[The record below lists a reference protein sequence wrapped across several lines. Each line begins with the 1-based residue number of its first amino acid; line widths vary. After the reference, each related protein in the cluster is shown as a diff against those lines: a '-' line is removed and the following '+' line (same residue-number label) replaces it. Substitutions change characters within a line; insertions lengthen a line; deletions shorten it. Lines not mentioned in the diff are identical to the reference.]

1 MQRINHIACV
11 GLVLL
16 AFAGVS
22 CTALSGSPG
31 EHGLPGQMDPAIA
44 RAVKN
49 VYPALV
55 RIYVVLDHPGGGR
68 MRKMRG
74 AGSGAIIGKEGYVVT
89 NHHVA
94 GNAGRIIC
102 NLSDQQEIE
111 AELVGT
117 DALADIAVLKL
128 DLTQLKDPSAGVA
141 VAQWGDSDAVRVGD
155 VVFAMG
161 SPAAVSQSITKGIVS
176 NSKLILP
183 QMFGG
188 MFKLDGEDVG
198 SVVRWLAH
206 DAVIYGGNSGG
217 PLVDTNGRIVGINE
231 IGLGSLGGAIPS
243 NLARYVAE
251 QIIAHGHVKR
261 SWTGMEVQPRL
272 RSGKASAGVL
282 VSGVIK
288 DSPADKAGLHSGDV
302 VTRFGG
308 KAVDCEVPEQLPLFN
323 QLVLS
328 TPIGKTVR
336 VDLLRG
342 GKTVTVSLTTAA
354 REAALPKPVEL
365 KSWGIT
371 ARNLSRM
378 MALERHRSDKN
389 GVLVGSLRPG
399 GPCGEAKPAIQ
410 AADIIREVNG
420 KPVKDIAAL
429 LTVTRQATRGRT
441 EPTGVLVTFLRGTKK
456 LMTVVKVG
464 KEPPSD
470 RPARAKK
477 PWPAV
482 ATQVLTRDLAKA
494 MGLAGKT
501 GVRVTEVY
509 PGRAG
514 EKAGLKVGDIILTV
528 DSDRIEASQP
538 EDGEV
543 FETMIRQY
551 RVGGEVVLGV
561 RRGKQDIEI
570 KMTLEA
576 PPVRA
581 DRLAKTE
588 DDDFEF
594 TARNMSAMDRFRK
607 KLAAD
612 QKGVLVAKVESG
624 GWADLG
630 GLASGDVLVSI
641 QGRPTSDVDA
651 LKDAL
656 KKVKSAR
663 PRRVVFFIRR
673 GIHTVFREIEP
684 AWRAGES

>member
-1 MQRINHIACV
+1 MLKINRIAY
-11 GLVLL
+11 GVLAMMAL
-16 AFAGVS
+16 AGVS
-22 CTALSGSPG
+22 CTGLGLSGGGVAP
-31 EHGLPGQMDPAIA
+31 DPAIA
-44 RAVKN
+44 KAVDS

-55 RIYVVLDHPGGGR
+55 RIYVVVNHPGGGR
-68 MRKMRG
+68 MRKYRA

-128 DLTQLKDPSAGVA
+128 DLTQLKDPAAGVA
-141 VAQWGDSDAVRVGD
+141 VARWGDSDAVAVGD

-161 SPAAVSQSITKGIVS
+161 SPAAVSQSITKGIVC
-176 NSKLILP
+176 NAKLILP
-183 QMFGG
+183 KSASG

-198 SVVRWLAH
+198 SIVRWLAH
-206 DAVIYGGNSGG
+206 DAVIFGGNSGG
-217 PLVDTNGRIVGINE
+217 PLVDAEGRIVGINE

-243 NLARYVAE
+243 NLARQVAE

-261 SWTGMEVQPRL
+261 SWTGLEVQPRL
-272 RSGKASAGVL
+272 RSGQAPVGVL
-282 VSGVIK
+282 VSCVIK
-288 DSPADKAGLHSGDV
+288 DSPADKAGLKPGDV
-302 VTRFGG
+302 VTRYDGQG
-308 KAVDCEVPEQLPLFN
+308 VDCEVAEQLPLFN
-323 QLVLS
+323 QLVLG
-328 TPIGKTVR
+328 TPIGKTVS

-342 GKTVTVSLTTAA
+342 GKAMAVSLTTSA

-378 MALERHRSDKN
+378 MALERRRADKN

-410 AADIIREVNG
+410 AGDIIREVNG
-420 KPVKDIAAL
+420 KGVKDLASLGA
-429 LTVTRQATRGRT
+429 VTQEATKGKT
-441 EPTGVLVTFLRGTKK
+441 EPTGVLVTFLRGTAE

-464 KEPPSD
+464 REQPSD
-470 RPARAKK
+470 KPARSKK

-482 ATQVLTRDLAKA
+482 ATQVLTRDVAKA
-494 MGLAGKT
+494 LGLEGKT
-501 GVRVTEVY
+501 GVRVTEIY

-514 EKAGLKVGDIILTV
+514 AKAGLKVGDVVLTV
-528 DSDRIEASQP
+528 DGERIEASQP

-551 RVGGEVVLGV
+551 RVGGEVTLGV
-561 RRGKQDIEI
+561 RRGAKDVKIT
-570 KMTLEA
+570 MTLEA
-576 PPVRA
+576 PPMRP
-581 DRLAKTE
+581 DRLAKYE

-607 KLAAD
+607 KLD
-612 QKGVLVAKVESG
+612 TKLRGVLVAKVESG
-624 GWADLG
+624 GWAALG
-630 GLASGDVLVSI
+630 GLAGGDVLIRV
-641 QGRPTSDVDA
+641 QGRSTGDVDA
-651 LKDAL
+651 LKKAL
-656 KKVKSAR
+656 KTVKSAR
-663 PRRVVFFIRR
+663 SRRVVFFIRR
-673 GIHTVFREIEP
+673 GIHTVYREIEP
-684 AWRAGES
+684 AWQAGDS

>member
-1 MQRINHIACV
+1 MQKVNRVAWA
-11 GLVLL
+11 GLLSVAL
-16 AFAGVS
+16 AGVS
-22 CTALSGSPG
+22 CTTVGLSSPG
-31 EHGLPGQMDPAIA
+31 GAAATDPAIA
-44 RAVKN
+44 RAVTS

-55 RIYVVLDHPGGGR
+55 RIYVVVNRPGGGR
-68 MRKMRG
+68 MRKMRA

-102 NLSDQQEIE
+102 NLADQQEIE

-117 DALADIAVLKL
+117 DPLADVAVLKL
-128 DLTQLKDPSAGVA
+128 DLAQLEDPSAGVP

-176 NSKLILP
+176 NTKLILP
-183 QMFGG
+183 RTYGG
-188 MFKLDGEDVG
+188 MLKLDGEDVG

-217 PLVDTNGRIVGINE
+217 PLVDTDGRIVGINE

-272 RSGKASAGVL
+272 RSGKAPAGVL
-282 VSGVIK
+282 VSGVIAG
-288 DSPADKAGLHSGDV
+288 SPADKAGLRAGDV
-302 VTRFGG
+302 VTRFDGQV
-308 KAVDCEVPEQLPLFN
+308 VDCDVPEQLPLFN
-323 QLVLS
+323 QRVLS
-328 TPIGKTVR
+328 TPIGKTVT
-336 VDLLRG
+336 VDLLRAG
-342 GKTVTVSLTTAA
+342 QPVTVSLTTAA

-378 MALERHRSDKN
+378 MALERRRGDKN

-410 AADIIREVNG
+410 AGDIIRDVAG
-420 KPVKDIAAL
+420 QQVKDVAAL
-429 LTVTRQATRGRT
+429 LAVTRRATRGT
-441 EPTGVLVTFLRGTKK
+441 SEPTGVLVRFLRGTKE

-494 MGLAGKT
+494 LSLAGKS

-509 PGRAG
+509 PHRAG
-514 EKAGLKVGDIILTV
+514 DKAGLKVGDVILTV

-543 FETMIRQY
+543 FATMIRQY

-561 RRGKQDIEI
+561 RRGGKDIRI
-570 KMTLEA
+570 TMTLEA

-581 DRLAKTE
+581 DRLATYE

-594 TARNMSAMDRFRK
+594 TARNLSAMDRFKK

-612 QKGVLVAKVESG
+612 QKGVLVAKVASG

-630 GLASGDVLVSI
+630 GLASGDVLVSV
-641 QGRPTSDVDA
+641 QGRPTGDVDA
-651 LKDAL
+651 LKAVL
-656 KKVKSAR
+656 KQVTSAR

-673 GIHTVFREIEP
+673 GIHTVFREVEP
-684 AWRAGES
+684 AWQAEGS